1 MGRALSVSEPL
12 YHVNSCLLYGRRSGV
27 IEMYLLLSTY
37 HASLDTMDALLPE
50 HRAYLD
56 QYRAV
61 GVFLLWGRRVPRTG
75 GVIVAHGVD
84 RARIDTIV
92 AEDPFVRANTA
103 TYEVI
108 EIQPTGGLPE
118 LTTLLNETSR

>member
-1 MGRALSVSEPL
+1 MGRALSA
-12 YHVNSCLLYGRRSGV
+12 GRPHDRVLTSRLGV
-27 IEMYLLLSTY
+27 IEMFLLLSTY

-56 QYRAV
+56 RYRDD

-84 RARIDTIV
+84 RARIDAAV
-92 AEDPFVRANTA
+92 ADDPFVRANAA

-108 EIQPTGGLPE
+108 EIQPTGGLTE
-118 LTTLLNETSR
+118 LTTLLKGT

>member
-1 MGRALSVSEPL
+1 
-12 YHVNSCLLYGRRSGV
+12 
-27 IEMYLLLSTY
+27 MYLLLSTY

-50 HRAYLD
+50 HRTYLD
-56 QYRAV
+56 HYRDD

-103 TYEVI
+103 TYQVI

-118 LTTLLNETSR
+118 LTALLNETSP